1 MNPSKKTQSV
11 ALYARCS
18 THDQKADLQLDA
30 LRQLAE
36 QRGWKVVGEYVDL
49 GISGSKDRRPQ
60 LDQMMKQVRAGKITL
75 VACWKMD
82 RLARSLRHLLT
93 MVDEFRTSNVDLV
106 SVSDSID
113 TSNPSGRFALHV
125 LGAVAELERELIRE
139 RTIAGLAAARK
150 RGGRLGRKPVRVDVG
165 KAAGLRAEGQSY
177 RQIARKLGVSLGKVH
192 GMLNQGVH
200 QSSLNGDTE
209 VP

>member
-1 MNPSKKTQSV
+1 MAASKKVSV

-18 THDQKADLQLDA
+18 TLDQKADLQLDA

-36 QRGWKVVGEYVDL
+36 QRGWNVVGEFVDL
-49 GISGSKDRRPQ
+49 GISGAKDRRPK
-60 LDQMMKQVRAGKITL
+60 LDEMLGLVRKGKINL

-93 MVDEFRTSNVDLV
+93 IIDEFRSSNVDLV

-139 RTIAGLAAARK
+139 RCVAGIEAARR
-150 RGGRLGRKPVRVDVG
+150 RGVRLGRPRVRLDLDRARELRGQG
-165 KAAGLRAEGQSY
+165 KSYKEVAGV
-177 RQIARKLGVSLGKVH
+177 LGVSVGTVH
-192 GMLNQGVH
+192 GALRGV
-200 QSSLNGDTE
+200 QE
-209 VP
+209 FVP

>member
-1 MNPSKKTQSV
+1 MNTKKTQKV

-18 THDQKADLQLDA
+18 TLDQKADLQLDA

-36 QRGWKVVGEYVDL
+36 QRGWKVVGEFVDL

-60 LDQMMKQVRAGKITL
+60 LDQMMKQVRAGKVTL

-93 MVDEFRTSNVDLV
+93 MVDEFRSSNVDLV

-125 LGAVAELERELIRE
+125 LGSVAELERELIRE
-139 RTIAGLAAARK
+139 RCTAGIEAARR
-150 RGGRLGRKPVRVDVG
+150 RGVRLGRPRKRLDLER
-165 KAAGLRAEGQSY
+165 AAELRASGKSFKE
-177 RQIARKLGVSLGKVH
+177 IASAMGVSVGKVH
-192 GMLNQGVH
+192 GALR
-200 QSSLNGDTE
+200 E
-209 VP
+209 VQKSTVS